1 MGQCTHI
8 CNYSTCKC
16 MFVCTYMFIHTAS
29 VHVCIHTAYGDM
41 RTCMF
46 TCVHTRLLIQYVYVH
61 VLYIHTYYIGV
72 WLEIH

>member
-1 MGQCTHI
+1 MGQCIHI
-8 CNYSTCKC
+8 CNYSTCTC

-46 TCVHTRLLIQYVYVH
+46 TCVHTRLLI
-61 VLYIHTYYIGV
+61 
-72 WLEIH
+72 